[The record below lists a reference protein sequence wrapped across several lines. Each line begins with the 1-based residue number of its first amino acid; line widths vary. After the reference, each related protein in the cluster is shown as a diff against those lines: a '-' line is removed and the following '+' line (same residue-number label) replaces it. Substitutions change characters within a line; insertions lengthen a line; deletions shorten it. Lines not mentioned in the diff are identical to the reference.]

1 MASPETRHHSLGR
14 LTTMIELKDMS
25 NVTEIPFLSFEES
38 RNRYWGVSDRDV
50 PILIGAAAGTRYAT
64 FLISWCLSIR
74 CPDQGLFTVVN
85 VMSMF
90 VFAGAVGLV
99 FLILG
104 AVLIWY
110 CCQFAFK
117 RDKSLYSKFSAC
129 DKQYKSFR
137 LMLTHLLLQ
146 NYVICCR

>member
-50 PILIGAAAGTRYAT
+50 PILIGAAAGKRYHLHT
-64 FLISWCLSIR
+64 NLDISQVSVN
-74 CPDQGLFTVVN
+74 QSLFTIIN
-85 VMSMF
+85 VMSTF
-90 VFAGAVGLV
+90 YVLGAVGLV

-117 RDKSLYSKFSAC
+117 RDKSLYSKFSTC
-129 DKQYKSFR
+129 GKTTR
-137 LMLTHLLLQ
+137 
-146 NYVICCR
+146 VISSHFH